1 MKRTVEELIK
11 AFSDIVGERTD
22 EAVVGFMEDISD
34 SFNTETPTDE
44 YREKYEDLLEKHED
58 LLERYRKRFYS
69 KEERE
74 TETVEKPDEMK
85 ETVEEKE
92 TTYDDIL
99 KEE

>member
-1 MKRTVEELIK
+1 MKRTPEELIK
-11 AFSDIVGERTD
+11 AFSEIVGERTD

-34 SFNTETPTDE
+34 SYNTEPPTDE
-44 YREKYEDLLEKHED
+44 YREKYEDLLE
-58 LLERYRKRFYS
+58 RYRRRFYT

-85 ETVEEKE
+85 KTVEEKE

-99 KEE
+99 KED